1 MKTISSRTVRGAALG
16 VMLGVAMIASGT
28 ATAWSQA
35 APITGISTVSTYSG
49 SAKITAV
56 DTATR
61 MVSLAFAD
69 GRTGTYKVGDV
80 VRNLGQMRVGDTIE
94 GTYEERLS
102 FVLSGPDT
110 ATPRDRDVLAAVRA
124 APGQMPAGAIARQTV
139 TSWTVVRTDVAGNT
153 ISLVDPAGGQIRTF
167 DVRTPEGRNQL
178 PRVKA
183 GDKLTAVSSELLI
196 VAVAPKR

>member
-1 MKTISSRTVRGAALG
+1 
-16 VMLGVAMIASGT
+16 MLGVAMIASGT
-28 ATAWSQA
+28 APAWSQA

-49 SAKITAV
+49 AAKVTAV

-61 MVSLAFAD
+61 MISLAFAD
-69 GRTGTYKVGDV
+69 GRTGTYKVGSV
-80 VRNLGQMRVGDTIE
+80 VQNLGQVSVGDTIE

-110 ATPRDRDVLAAVRA
+110 ATPRNRDVLAAARA
-124 APGQMPAGAIARQTV
+124 APGQMPAGAMARETV
-139 TSWTVVRTDVAGNT
+139 TNWTVVRTDLAGNT

-178 PRVKA
+178 PRVKP
-183 GDKLTAVSSELLI
+183 GDKLTAVSTELLI
-196 VAVAPKR
+196 IAVARKA